1 MGWPISLAETR
12 LQLALDAG
20 GMGTWTSDL
29 ATGLQ
34 IWDRRQFE
42 LFGVP
47 PDFKPTRESFLA
59 MVLPDDR
66 PLVEWNPAD
75 LKPDAGHLSQF
86 RIRRPDGSIRWIAS
100 SSVTRKNP
108 SGDPVELVGVNWDI
122 TQQKNFEIEL
132 VEAERR
138 LSLATAAASIG
149 IWDWNVETGA
159 FYYSERARQ
168 IYGFSPGEAITFD
181 RLRPLTH
188 PEDFKLVEPALAR
201 ALDPAQRSQESYRY
215 RITKADTG
223 EERWLLAHGGAVFS
237 SERLDAKPLRYTGTL
252 QDITDEVR
260 LEAELRDERARLEL
274 ALSAGEFALW
284 ELDPQ
289 TGVVT
294 HSPTLNRIYGFP
306 EDATPSYQE
315 FAGRYAPGENERLE
329 AEASNALSRGET
341 SIRVEAKYTK
351 PDGSNGW
358 ISVRAQILTDQSG
371 VPTRVIGV
379 AMDDTERRQ
388 WEDTLVTTAAELQHR
403 VKNTLAVVQSV
414 ARQTFGPQSPADD
427 RLTAFYG
434 RLHSLAAAT
443 DLITRNNWTS
453 VPLRDLVDEVAKP
466 FSGSGQIAIAGG
478 AAHIDSR
485 DAANLSMC
493 LHELFTNSVKHGAL
507 SSASGRVSVGWS
519 DGNDRVVIR
528 WKEEDGPSVIPPKLS
543 GFGTKLL
550 QSGAF
555 GPSGSVDLNF
565 LPEGLQATL
574 ILGRANPVTQATDV
588 QPRL

>member
-1 MGWPISLAETR
+1 
-12 LQLALDAG
+12 
-20 GMGTWTSDL
+20 
-29 ATGLQ
+29 
-34 IWDRRQFE
+34 
-42 LFGVP
+42 
-47 PDFKPTRESFLA
+47 
-59 MVLPDDR
+59 
-66 PLVEWNPAD
+66 
-75 LKPDAGHLSQF
+75 
-86 RIRRPDGSIRWIAS
+86 
-100 SSVTRKNP
+100 
-108 SGDPVELVGVNWDI
+108 
-122 TQQKNFEIEL
+122 
-132 VEAERR
+132 
-138 LSLATAAASIG
+138 
-149 IWDWNVETGA
+149 
-159 FYYSERARQ
+159 
-168 IYGFSPGEAITFD
+168 
-181 RLRPLTH
+181 
-188 PEDFKLVEPALAR
+188 
-201 ALDPAQRSQESYRY
+201 
-215 RITKADTG
+215 
-223 EERWLLAHGGAVFS
+223 
-237 SERLDAKPLRYTGTL
+237 
-252 QDITDEVR
+252 
-260 LEAELRDERARLEL
+260 
-274 ALSAGEFALW
+274 
-284 ELDPQ
+284 
-289 TGVVT
+289 
-294 HSPTLNRIYGFP
+294 
-306 EDATPSYQE
+306 
-315 FAGRYAPGENERLE
+315 
-329 AEASNALSRGET
+329 
-341 SIRVEAKYTK
+341 
-351 PDGSNGW
+351 
-358 ISVRAQILTDQSG
+358 
-371 VPTRVIGV
+371 
-379 AMDDTERRQ
+379 MDDTERRQ